1 MNFILSKKIAFI
13 YLGVLM
19 FLFSACSNKKIPIEN
34 RVYTGSNVVHIKRA
48 NDNNSYT
55 TKGGQLIT
63 KMFESPFEIF
73 IIDNGREFKVAE
85 LYESHTKTYKTDSDN
100 ITIKSVWLGTTG
112 TITLTLNP
120 SEDAYVETVMK
131 QGFISND
138 VLIYMK

>member
-1 MNFILSKKIAFI
+1 MN
-13 YLGVLM
+13 
-19 FLFSACSNKKIPIEN
+19 
-34 RVYTGSNVVHIKRA
+34 
-48 NDNNSYT
+48 T
-55 TKGGQLIT
+55 T
-63 KMFESPFEIF
+63 
-73 IIDNGREFKVAE
+73 
-85 LYESHTKTYKTDSDN
+85 ESHTKTYKTDSDN